1 MVWFGMVWYGSDCSG
16 PTIPYHSQGRSKN
29 GKGRNTD
36 SETAERTQSASSN
49 SRPRRDLGTPSPF
62 RFTVS
67 ATTTMY
73 VDGTHRTPAHH
84 GTPRR
89 ASIGGPSSSGSPV
102 PFSHP
107 PPALQPRQRRKC
119 IKCKNEHRNRK
130 EYLSGMK
137 PEINPHPPSLFL
149 SLHLRR
155 YSALPLTLSIDKA
168 RPSRPEDR
176 SLAT

>member
-1 MVWFGMVWYGSDCSG
+1 MG
-16 PTIPYHSQGRSKN
+16 PVAGIVEERSQCIVDGTKPGPPER
-29 GKGRNTD
+29 KGRNTTT
-36 SETAERTQSASSN
+36 ETTERLT
-49 SRPRRDLGTPSPF
+49 PLDGGGDLGTPSSF

-73 VDGTHRTPAHH
+73 VHGIAERPRAPRHPEARAQGGTVEPRLASAFFSPA
-84 GTPRR
+84 TRPTAMSNDESLNQNDAYNQKR
-89 ASIGGPSSSGSPV
+89 I
-102 PFSHP
+102 PFMNE
-107 PPALQPRQRRKC
+107 AG
-119 IKCKNEHRNRK
+119 IK
-130 EYLSGMK
+130 S
-137 PEINPHPPSLFL
+137 HPPSLFL